1 MLYLGSLQ
9 LPDDGA
15 EFTALY
21 GGVHE
26 GTVHDRNYKYT
37 MTCYENTYPFGV
49 FPKRE
54 LTYVE
59 FAPITIFAGGNG
71 SGKSTLLNVI
81 AEKLDLSRSA
91 PFNTT
96 PFFRDYIKECR
107 VNDDGEPLIPRGS
120 RIITSDDVFQ
130 SILKNRRIN
139 EERDAERDAL
149 IDEYWTERDR
159 RIRGGGIIRGN
170 ILKYEED
177 LKRSNLTMGTPS
189 KYVKAYLSRP
199 AEEASNGECALKFF
213 TDAIGEDA
221 LFLLDEPENS
231 LSPVFQVQLASFLL
245 EAARFYGCQLVIAT
259 HSPILMAYP
268 NADILEFSE
277 QGIQK
282 VSYRETEHYKITKQF
297 IDMPERMIQ
306 FLLNG

>member
-21 GGVHE
+21 GE
-26 GTVHDRNYKYT
+26 VHDGAVCGRNHKYT

-81 AEKLDLSRSA
+81 AEKLELSRSA

-107 VNDDGEPLIPRGS
+107 VNDGGEPLISRGS

-149 IDEYWTERDR
+149 IDEYWGR
-159 RIRGGGIIRGN
+159 RKEGGFRMQSM
-170 ILKYEED
+170 EELD
-177 LKRSNLTMGTPS
+177 ALKRYNHLMRKKATPS
-189 KYVKAYLSRP
+189 RFVREYLSRP

-213 TDAIGEDA
+213 TDAIGEDS
-221 LFLLDEPENS
+221 LYLLDEPENS

-259 HSPILMAYP
+259 HSPILLSIRGAKIYDMDARP
-268 NADILEFSE
+268 VTTTRWTELENVRLLHDFF
-277 QGIQK
+277 
-282 VSYRETEHYKITKQF
+282 REHEEDFDT
-297 IDMPERMIQ
+297 
-306 FLLNG
+306 

>member
-21 GGVHE
+21 GE
-26 GTVHDRNYKYT
+26 VHDGAVCGRNHKYT

-81 AEKLDLSRSA
+81 AEKLELSRSA

-107 VNDDGEPLIPRGS
+107 VNDGGEPLIPRGS

-213 TDAIGEDA
+213 TDAIGEDS
-221 LFLLDEPENS
+221 LYLLDEPENS

-259 HSPILMAYP
+259 HSPILLSIRGARIYDMDARPVTTTRWTELP
-268 NADILEFSE
+268 NVRLLHDFF
-277 QGIQK
+277 
-282 VSYRETEHYKITKQF
+282 REHEEDFDT
-297 IDMPERMIQ
+297 
-306 FLLNG
+306 